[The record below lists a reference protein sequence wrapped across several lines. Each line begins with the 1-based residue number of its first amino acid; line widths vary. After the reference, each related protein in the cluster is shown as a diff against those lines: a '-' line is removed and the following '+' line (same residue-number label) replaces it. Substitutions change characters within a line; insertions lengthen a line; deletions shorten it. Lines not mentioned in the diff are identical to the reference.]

1 MTHAASLGGVFIS
14 ALEPVLGAAPQKTA
28 ETAPTTTTI
37 RVYNHM
43 SQSNTASTSFL
54 ARMPLWQQILFGLV
68 LGVVIGMLFK
78 SVALALAPI
87 GALFLNAIKM
97 LIVPLVFVSLVAGI
111 TSMSDSAKL
120 GRISVKTIAIYL
132 ITTAFAVSI
141 GLLFGTLFSPG
152 EGMQMVANGTMEAK
166 QAPSLVEILVGL
178 VPTNPVTA
186 FAEGNILQIIVFA
199 IALGLSMN
207 LVGEKAAPTI
217 RLFDSLAEV
226 LYKLTDLVMRFA
238 PIGVFALIAG
248 VVASHGIEVLLPL
261 AGVIGVIYLASL
273 AHLLLIYGGLIGGL
287 ARLSPLRFFRG
298 IAPALAVAFSTS
310 SSSGTLPVSIECAR
324 KNLGVSQGVAGFV
337 LPVGATINMDG
348 TAIYQGV
355 LALFIAQ
362 AFGIDLNA
370 GQYLMIILTATLAS
384 IGTAGIPGAGLI
396 MLGLVLSS
404 VGLPLEGVALIAG
417 IDRILDMARTT
428 VNVAGD
434 LMTTTLV
441 ARSEKELDREIYNSD
456 NVA

>member
-1 MTHAASLGGVFIS
+1 MT
-14 ALEPVLGAAPQKTA
+14 
-28 ETAPTTTTI
+28 
-37 RVYNHM
+37 M
-43 SQSNTASTSFL
+43 SQSNTASLSLL
-54 ARMPLWQQILFGLV
+54 ARVPLWQQILVGLA
-68 LGVVIGMLFK
+68 LGVAVGMLFK
-78 SVALALAPI
+78 SGAQALAPI

-111 TSMSDSAKL
+111 TAMSDSAKL

-141 GLLFGTLFSPG
+141 GLAFGALFSPG
-152 EGMQMVANGTMEAK
+152 EGMHMVASGSEEAK
-166 QAPSLVEILVGL
+166 QAPSLVQILVGL

-199 IALGLSMN
+199 IALGVSMN
-207 LVGEKAAPTI
+207 LIGDKAAPAVK
-217 RLFDSLAEV
+217 LFDSLAEV
-226 LYKLTDLVMRFA
+226 FYKLTDLVMRLA

-248 VVASHGIEVLLPL
+248 VVAAHGIEVLLPL
-261 AGVIGVIYLASL
+261 ASVIGVIYLASI
-273 AHLLLIYGGLIGGL
+273 AHMLLVYGGLIGGL
-287 ARLSPLRFFRG
+287 ARLSPLRFFQG

-310 SSSGTLPVSIECAR
+310 SSAGTLPVSIECAR

-362 AFGIDLNA
+362 AFGVDLNA

-384 IGTAGIPGAGLI
+384 IGTAGVPGAGLI
-396 MLGLVLSS
+396 MLGLVLTS

-441 ARSEKELDREIYNSD
+441 GSSEQELDRDVYNSD
-456 NVA
+456 NAA

>member
-1 MTHAASLGGVFIS
+1 
-14 ALEPVLGAAPQKTA
+14 
-28 ETAPTTTTI
+28 
-37 RVYNHM
+37 M
-43 SQSNTASTSFL
+43 SQSSTSSLSFL
-54 ARMPLWQQILFGLV
+54 RRMPLWQQILIGLG
-68 LGVVIGMLFK
+68 LGVLTGVLFK
-78 SVALALAPI
+78 ADALVLAPI
-87 GALFLNAIKM
+87 GTLFLNAIKM

-111 TSMSDSAKL
+111 TAMSDSAKL

-141 GLLFGTLFSPG
+141 GLLFGALFTPG
-152 EGMQMVANGTMEAK
+152 EGMNMVASGVQETK
-166 QAPSLVEILVGL
+166 QAPSLVQILVGL
-178 VPTNPVTA
+178 VPTNPVAA

-199 IALGLSMN
+199 IALGVSMN
-207 LVGEKAAPTI
+207 LIGEKAAPAVK
-217 RLFDSLAEV
+217 LFDSLAEV
-226 LYKLTDLVMRFA
+226 FYKLTDLVMRCA

-261 AGVIGVIYLASL
+261 ASVIGVIYLASIT
-273 AHLLLIYGGLIGGL
+273 HMLLVYGGLVSLL
-287 ARLSPLRFFRG
+287 ARLSPLRFFKG
-298 IAPALAVAFSTS
+298 VAPALAVAFSTS
-310 SSSGTLPVSIECAR
+310 SSAGTLPVSIECAR

-384 IGTAGIPGAGLI
+384 IGTAGVPGAGLI
-396 MLGLVLSS
+396 MLGLLLTS

-441 ARSEKELDREIYNSD
+441 GSSEKELDREIYNSD
-456 NVA
+456 NAQ

>member
-1 MTHAASLGGVFIS
+1 
-14 ALEPVLGAAPQKTA
+14 
-28 ETAPTTTTI
+28 
-37 RVYNHM
+37 M
-43 SQSNTASTSFL
+43 SQSTTFSLGFL
-54 ARMPLWQQILFGLV
+54 GRMPLWQQILIGLG
-68 LGVVIGMLFK
+68 LGVLTGVLFK
-78 SVALALAPI
+78 GNALLLAPI
-87 GALFLNAIKM
+87 GTLFLNAIKM

-111 TSMSDSAKL
+111 TAMSDSAKL

-132 ITTAFAVSI
+132 LTTAFAVSI
-141 GLLFGTLFSPG
+141 GLLFGALFSPG
-152 EGMQMVANGTMEAK
+152 EGMNMVASGVQEAK
-166 QAPSLVEILVGL
+166 QAPSLVQILVGL
-178 VPTNPVTA
+178 VPTNPVAA

-199 IALGLSMN
+199 IALGVSMN
-207 LVGEKAAPTI
+207 LIGEKAAPTVK
-217 RLFDSLAEV
+217 LFNSLAEV
-226 LYKLTDLVMRFA
+226 FYKLTDLVMRCA

-261 AGVIGVIYLASL
+261 AEVIGVIYLASI
-273 AHLLLIYGGLIGGL
+273 AHMLLVYGGLLALL
-287 ARLSPLRFFRG
+287 ARLSPLRFFKG
-298 IAPALAVAFSTS
+298 VAPALAVAFSTS
-310 SSSGTLPVSIECAR
+310 SSAGTLPVSIECAR

-362 AFGIDLNA
+362 AFGVELNGA
-370 GQYLMIILTATLAS
+370 QYLMIILTATLAS
-384 IGTAGIPGAGLI
+384 VGTAGVPGAGLI
-396 MLGLVLSS
+396 MLGLVLTS

-441 ARSEKELDREIYNSD
+441 GRSENELDQTIYNSD
-456 NVA
+456 KAQ

>member
-1 MTHAASLGGVFIS
+1 
-14 ALEPVLGAAPQKTA
+14 
-28 ETAPTTTTI
+28 
-37 RVYNHM
+37 M
-43 SQSNTASTSFL
+43 SQSNTASSSFL
-54 ARMPLWQQILFGLV
+54 ARVPLWQQILVGLV
-68 LGVVIGMLFK
+68 LGVVVGMLFK
-78 SVALALAPI
+78 SLALALAPV

-111 TSMSDSAKL
+111 TAMSDSAKL

-141 GLLFGTLFSPG
+141 GLAFGTLFSPG
-152 EGMQMVANGTMEAK
+152 EGMNMVASGSEEAK
-166 QAPSLVEILVGL
+166 QAPSLVQILVGL
-178 VPTNPVTA
+178 VPTNPVMA

-199 IALGLSMN
+199 IALGVSMN
-207 LVGEKAAPTI
+207 LVGEKAAPVV

-226 LYKLTDLVMRFA
+226 FYKLTDLVMRFA

-261 AGVIGVIYLASL
+261 AGVIGVIYLASI
-273 AHLLLIYGGLIGGL
+273 AHMLLVYGGLIGGL

-384 IGTAGIPGAGLI
+384 VGTAGVPGAGLI
-396 MLGLVLSS
+396 MLGLVLTS

-441 ARSEKELDREIYNSD
+441 GSSEKELDREIYNSD
-456 NVA
+456 NAA

>member
-1 MTHAASLGGVFIS
+1 
-14 ALEPVLGAAPQKTA
+14 
-28 ETAPTTTTI
+28 
-37 RVYNHM
+37 M
-43 SQSNTASTSFL
+43 SQSNTASPSLL
-54 ARMPLWQQILFGLV
+54 ARVPLWQQILVGLV
-68 LGVVIGMLFK
+68 LGVVVGMLYK
-78 SVALALAPI
+78 PGALALAPV

-97 LIVPLVFVSLVAGI
+97 LIVPLVFISLVAGI
-111 TSMSDSAKL
+111 TAMSDSAKL

-141 GLLFGTLFSPG
+141 GLAFGTLFSPG
-152 EGMQMVANGTMEAK
+152 EGMHMVASGSAEAK
-166 QAPSLVEILVGL
+166 QAPSLVQILVGL

-199 IALGLSMN
+199 IALGVSMN
-207 LVGEKAAPTI
+207 LVGEKAAPAI

-261 AGVIGVIYLASL
+261 AGVIGVIYLASI
-273 AHLLLIYGGLIGGL
+273 AHMLLVYGSLIGGL

-362 AFGIDLNA
+362 AFGIDLSA

-384 IGTAGIPGAGLI
+384 VGTAGIPGAGLI

-428 VNVAGD
+428 VNVTGD

-441 ARSEKELDREIYNSD
+441 ARSGNELDRDVYNSD
-456 NVA
+456 NEA

>member
-1 MTHAASLGGVFIS
+1 
-14 ALEPVLGAAPQKTA
+14 
-28 ETAPTTTTI
+28 
-37 RVYNHM
+37 M
-43 SQSNTASTSFL
+43 SQSTTLPLRFWSRL
-54 ARMPLWQQILFGLV
+54 PLWQQILVGLA
-68 LGVVIGMLFK
+68 LGVATG
-78 SVALALAPI
+78 LAFEQDAQVLAPV

-111 TSMSDSAKL
+111 TAMQDSAKL
-120 GRISVKTIAIYL
+120 GRISAKTIAIYL
-132 ITTAFAVSI
+132 VTTAFAVSI
-141 GLLFGTLFSPG
+141 GLLFGTLFTPG
-152 EGMQMVANGTMEAK
+152 EGMQMVASAGSEAK
-166 QAPSLVEILVGL
+166 QAPSLAGILVGL
-178 VPTNPVTA
+178 VPSNPISA

-199 IALGLSMN
+199 IALGVSMN
-207 LVGEKAAPTI
+207 LVGAKAAPVVK
-217 RLFDSLAEV
+217 LFDSLAEV
-226 LYKLTDLVMRFA
+226 LYKLTDLIMRLA
-238 PIGVFALIAG
+238 PYGVFALIAG
-248 VVASHGIEVLLPL
+248 VVGSHGAEVLLPL
-261 AGVIGVIYLASL
+261 AGVIGVIYLACL
-273 AHLLLIYGGLIGGL
+273 AHVLLVYGGLIGL
-287 ARLSPLRFFRG
+287 FARLNPLRFLQG

-324 KNLGVSQGVAGFV
+324 KNLGVSEGVAGFV

-362 AFGIDLNA
+362 AFGIELSG

-384 IGTAGIPGAGLI
+384 IGTAGVPGAGLI
-396 MLGLVLSS
+396 MLGLVLTS

-441 ARSEKELDREIYNSD
+441 GRSENELDQAIYNSD
-456 NVA
+456 NPQ